1 MEILLLVALLRA
13 MGANKP
19 QTLLDDLARL
29 ESGDADALW
38 QSEPFRSV
46 RIFGMTPP
54 ELLSAAAKLRTLAAA
69 LAPPAAEPAAE
80 KTEAAKTEAAKTEEK
95 NAFAPVAG
103 IANEEIERMLGKYFA

>member
-19 QTLLDDLARL
+19 QTLLDALARL

-69 LAPPAAEPAAE
+69 LAPPAAEPAAAP
-80 KTEAAKTEAAKTEEK
+80 AAEKTEAAKTEEK